1 MPKLFYASTSLPLIG
16 ISFDW
21 PVVVGEV
28 GVFLLPSLSSIE
40 TSSLPDA
47 RLCESKVIY

>member
-1 MPKLFYASTSLPLIG
+1 MPKLFYASTSLPFIG
-16 ISFDW
+16 ISFEW
-21 PVVVGEV
+21 PVAVGEV
-28 GVFLLPSLSSIE
+28 VGFLLPSLSSIE